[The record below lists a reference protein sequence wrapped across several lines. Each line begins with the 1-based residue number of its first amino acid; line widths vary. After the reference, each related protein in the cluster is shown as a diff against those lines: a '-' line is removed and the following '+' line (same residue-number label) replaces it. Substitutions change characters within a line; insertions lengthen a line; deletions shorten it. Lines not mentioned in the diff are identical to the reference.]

1 MQSAGFLHR
10 LLLFLNGAFNCLLR
24 LNNTSLCAR
33 LVLWQARWCGT
44 LLTARVI
51 KYIKPL
57 FSPCLVTL
65 EACGSQRSLSMY
77 LPVHSSWFE
86 HCGDSIVW
94 KKYFCISRCVR
105 KKKQHNVYRTVRL
118 GQPWLCFPEVVGWDG
133 LRGHTCSYTSD
144 SPLGFFNGSCS

>member
-65 EACGSQRSLSMY
+65 LACGSLRSLSMY

-105 KKKQHNVYRTVRL
+105 KKNSTMCTVRFV
-118 GQPWLCFPEVVGWDG
+118 W
-133 LRGHTCSYTSD
+133 D
-144 SPLGFFNGSCS
+144 SPGCAFLKWWAGTGCVAILVRTPLIAP

>member
-105 KKKQHNVYRTVRL
+105 KKKKTAQCVPYGSFGTALAVLSWSGGL
-118 GQPWLCFPEVVGWDG
+118 GRVAWPYLFVHLW
-133 LRGHTCSYTSD
+133 
-144 SPLGFFNGSCS
+144 